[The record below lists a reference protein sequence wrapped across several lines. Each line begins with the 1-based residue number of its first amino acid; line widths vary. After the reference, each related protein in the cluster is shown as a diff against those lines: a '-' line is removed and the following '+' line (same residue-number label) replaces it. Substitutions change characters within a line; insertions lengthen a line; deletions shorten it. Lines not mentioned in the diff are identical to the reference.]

1 MITIEVNG
9 NKIEVEDGIMLLDA
23 LQSSGI
29 RVPTLCHLKG
39 LFPSGACRMC
49 VVEVEGQR
57 GLVPSCAFPVFDGMK
72 VRTHSQRVVRA
83 RKTIV
88 ELLLSSHPDDCLYCV
103 RNGNC
108 ELQNLARE
116 LGVRERRYIGNK
128 KEQKID
134 SSSPSIVRDPA
145 KCILCGRCVRVCEE
159 IQGVS
164 AIDFSHRGVNASIST
179 AFGEGLNV
187 SSCINCGQ
195 CIMVCPTGALREQSA
210 LKKVTDA
217 LNNRSKYVV
226 VQHAPAVSVSLGEE
240 LGLKEGVDVDGLM
253 VSALRNLGFDAV
265 FDTSFSADLT
275 IMEEASE
282 LASRIANGGVL
293 PMMTSCCP
301 GWIKFVE
308 QFYPEFIDNL
318 STCKS
323 PQQMLGAIIKSY
335 YAERKGIKPE
345 DIYSVSIMPCSAKK
359 FEAQRPEMMNDGI
372 QDVDAVLTTRA
383 LARMIR
389 RNGLDITKL
398 SPDSAD
404 TPFGVRSTAGKL
416 FGASGGVME
425 AAIRTAHYLLTGE
438 ELKHLEV
445 KPVRGLDG
453 VKSARLKINGRK
465 IGVAV
470 VYGLGNARKLLDEV
484 RDGLRD
490 DIHFI
495 EVMACPGGCVGG
507 GGQPQGKDMESVK
520 RRMKALYEIDRKEE
534 LRVSHK
540 NPDVK
545 RIYDEFLGTP
555 LSEKSHHYL
564 HTSYSKREVIM

>member
-9 NKIEVEDGIMLLDA
+9 NKVQAEDGVMLLEVLKGA
-23 LQSSGI
+23 GI
-29 RVPTLCHLKG
+29 HIPTLCHLPG

-57 GLVPSCAFPVFDGMK
+57 GLVPSCAFPVYDGMK
-72 VRTHSQRVVRA
+72 VKTHSPRVLRA

-108 ELQNLARE
+108 ELQKLAEE
-116 LGVRERRYIGNK
+116 LGVRERRYIGAK
-128 KEQKID
+128 KEHKID

-159 IQGVS
+159 IQGVA
-164 AIDFSHRGVNASIST
+164 AIDFASRGAKAHIST
-179 AFGEGLNV
+179 AFEEGLNV

-210 LKKVTDA
+210 IKKVTDA
-217 LNNRSKYVV
+217 LNHPDRFVV

-240 LGLKEGVDVDGLM
+240 LGLKPGSDVDGLM
-253 VSALRNLGFDAV
+253 VAALRSLGFDAV

-282 LASRIANGGVL
+282 LAERISSGGTL
-293 PMMTSCCP
+293 PMLTSCCP

-323 PQQMLGAIIKSY
+323 PQQMLGAVIKSF
-335 YAERKGIKPE
+335 YAERCGINRE
-345 DIYSVSIMPCSAKK
+345 RIYSVSIMPCSAKK
-359 FEAQRPEMMNDGI
+359 FEAQRPEMMNEEV

-389 RNGLDITKL
+389 RSGLDITKL
-398 SPDSAD
+398 SPDRAD

-445 KPVRGLDG
+445 KPVRGLEG
-453 VKSARLKINGRK
+453 VKSAHLKINGK
-465 IGVAV
+465 QIGVAV
-470 VYGLGNARKLLDEV
+470 AHGLGNARKLLDEIKE
-484 RDGLRD
+484 GSRD
-490 DIHFI
+490 DIHFVEI
-495 EVMACPGGCVGG
+495 MACPGGCVGG
-507 GGQPQGKDMESVK
+507 GGQPQGRDIEAVK

-540 NPDVK
+540 NPDVQ
-545 RIYDEFLGTP
+545 RIYDEFLGKP
-555 LSEKSHHYL
+555 LSEKSHRYL
-564 HTSYSKREVIM
+564 HTHYVRREVIV